1 MILYLPFAA
10 IVWYNKLIALMQI
23 KSPRTYTEQILAYDT
38 DTSYIVCV
46 KDNGIGFDP
55 DKELDGMT
63 HIGTHNIRERLSAI
77 CSALSPLKAPP
88 EQVPPQPF
96 SFQSRGRYDSA
107 SAFSAA
113 M

>member
-1 MILYLPFAA
+1 MFSKKIFIIDVILYLPFAA

-63 HIGTHNIRERLSAI
+63 HIGIHNIRERLSAI
-77 CSALSPLKAPP
+77 CSGALTI
-88 EQVPPQPF
+88 E
-96 SFQSRGRYDSA
+96 
-107 SAFSAA
+107 SAA
-113 M
+113 GAGTTATIFIPKQGKV